1 MLNRLVRSPHIW
13 WQAMLLA
20 AATWL
25 AVMAVF
31 GRWTWTDWSEPHWIE
46 GDPLEVYARVKIA
59 AEQPR
64 HALTAFTDPSRL
76 GAPYVADWRSYTV
89 PDRLVFV
96 LTGLLGRSVGL
107 VAAVQLV
114 SALGFVLNAVAFFL
128 CARWLGRRWE
138 WAAAFALGFAFCN
151 YNLRW
156 GITLSLAQ
164 TFTLPPLVLLCAY
177 AARPAPVRLRPAW
190 LALGAGLGCWLAL
203 GNPYLAFFSGV
214 VAGGGLAFALV
225 RRAPSSRVAPLVVFL
240 TVLVLLFVAINLH
253 YARAHW
259 NTAETSSL
267 ARDPSDFQRYAL
279 RPLEWLVP
287 PADHRLAPL
296 ADIGRAYQA
305 KSPAGEFFYGYLGLI
320 GAAGLVGLLAV
331 SLRRPRR
338 SLGRPS
344 SFAGLL
350 WIVAF
355 GLPFGINAWLGSSGL
370 DVFRASTRIAIFAAI
385 WVAFFLAGQAS
396 RLTRTWPRW
405 ASIASALVLAA
416 AMVWEQTPA
425 LSARAPRAANTARQ
439 NAYQELMAHL
449 ERELPHR
456 AIVFQ
461 LPVAPFPEAGR
472 IASMPDYE
480 HFLPF
485 LFSADLRF
493 SYGHLGSAAAMR
505 WERSIAHLPPR
516 KMVGE
521 LQQAGF
527 AALWVDRRG
536 FPDEAVALVRELQN
550 ANLPEIAVPAG
561 LPINIFRLRPTARP
575 TLPDPNKPFFYDAW
589 STAETDDPPVRIL
602 AVDGWYALEREGTR
616 AWRWAS
622 QRATLGLWNT
632 DVTRQKVRVSFV
644 PVGRPPATLQ
654 LFYGGR
660 VVWEGAFGD
669 VANKAQ
675 SVELV
680 LAPELNR
687 LNWRLEGKIF
697 VPGRN
702 DRRRLGFAL
711 ENLSV
716 ELK

>member
-1 MLNRLVRSPHIW
+1 L
-13 WQAMLLA
+13 LLA

-25 AVMAVF
+25 TVMAVF
-31 GRWTWTDWSEPHWIE
+31 GRWTCADWSEPHWLE

-64 HALTAFTDPSRL
+64 HALASFAEPARL
-76 GAPYVADWRSYTV
+76 GAPYVADWRAYTV
-89 PDRLVFV
+89 PDRIVFV
-96 LTGLLGRSVGL
+96 LTGLLSRSVGL

-114 SALGFVLNAVAFFL
+114 SALGFVLNAVSFFL

-177 AARPAPVRLRPAW
+177 AARPAPARWRASW
-190 LALGAGLGCWLAL
+190 LALGVALGGWLGL
-203 GNPYLAFFSGV
+203 GNPYLAFFAGV
-214 VAGGGLAFALV
+214 VAGGGFALALL
-225 RRAPSSRVAPLVVFL
+225 RRAPLPRLAPLAAFLATVAVVF
-240 TVLVLLFVAINLH
+240 VATNLH

-259 NTAETSSL
+259 SAAEASVL

-279 RPLEWLVP
+279 RPLEWFIP

-296 ADIGRAYQA
+296 AAVGRAYQA
-305 KSPAGEFFYGYLGLI
+305 KLPGGEFFYAYLGLI
-320 GAAGLVGLLAV
+320 GAVGLVGLLIAA
-331 SLRRPRR
+331 LRRPRH

-344 SFAGLL
+344 ALAGLL

-355 GLPFGINAWLGSSGL
+355 GLPYGINSWLGSVGL
-370 DVFRASTRIAIFAAI
+370 DVFRASTRIAVFGAV
-385 WVAFFLAGQAS
+385 WVAFFLAARAS
-396 RLTRTWPRW
+396 WLTRTWPRW
-405 ASIASALVLAA
+405 ASIAAALILAGFT
-416 AMVWEQTPA
+416 VWEQTPA
-425 LSARAPRAANTARQ
+425 LSARAPRAANTARLE
-439 NAYQELMAHL
+439 AYQELMVRL
-449 ERELPHR
+449 EGELPR
-456 AIVFQ
+456 GALIFQ

-472 IASMPDYE
+472 IAAMPDYE

-485 LFSADLRF
+485 LFSANLRF

-521 LQQAGF
+521 LQQTGF
-527 AALWVDRRG
+527 TALWIDRRG
-536 FPDEAVALVRELQN
+536 FSDEAVALVRELQS
-550 ANLPEIAVPAG
+550 AKLPEIAVPAG
-561 LPINIFRLRPTARP
+561 LPINIFRLRPVARP

-589 STAETDDPPVRIL
+589 SAAETDDPPVRTL
-602 AVDGWYALEREGTR
+602 AIDGWYPLEREGART
-616 AWRWAS
+616 WRWAA

-632 DVTRQKVRVSFV
+632 DVTRQKIRVTFV
-644 PVGRPPATLQ
+644 PIGRPPATLQ
-654 LFYGGR
+654 LHYGGR
-660 VVWEGAFGD
+660 MVWEGALAE

-675 SVELV
+675 TVDLV

-687 LNWRLEGKIF
+687 LNWRLEGKTF

>member
-1 MLNRLVRSPHIW
+1 
-13 WQAMLLA
+13 MLLA

-31 GRWTWTDWSEPHWIE
+31 GRWSWADWSEPHWLE

-64 HALTAFTDPSRL
+64 HALTAFAEPARL
-76 GAPYVADWRSYTV
+76 GAPYVADWRAYTV
-89 PDRLVFV
+89 PDRIVFV
-96 LTGLLGRSVGL
+96 LTGLLSRSVGL

-114 SALGFVLNAVAFFL
+114 SAFGFVLNAVSFFL

-164 TFTLPPLVLLCAY
+164 TFTLPPLVLLCAS
-177 AARPAPVRLRPAW
+177 AARRAPPRGNLAW
-190 LALGAGLGCWLAL
+190 FLLGVGLGCWLAL

-214 VAGGGLAFALV
+214 VAAGALAVALV
-225 RRAPSSRVAPLVVFL
+225 RRSSLPRMAPLTVFL
-240 TVLVLLFVAINLH
+240 VTLALVFIAANLH

-259 NTAETSSL
+259 STAETSSL

-296 ADIGRAYQA
+296 AEVGRAYQA
-305 KSPAGEFFYGYLGLI
+305 KSSAGEFFYSYLGLI
-320 GAAGLVGLLAV
+320 GAAGLVALVVA
-331 SLRRPRR
+331 SLRRARQCLR
-338 SLGRPS
+338 RPS
-344 SFAGLL
+344 AFAGLL

-355 GLPFGINAWLGSSGL
+355 GLPYGINSWLGSGGL
-370 DVFRASTRIAIFAAI
+370 DVFRASTRIAIFGAV
-385 WVAFFLAGQAS
+385 WVAFFLAARAS

-405 ASIASALVLAA
+405 GSIAAALILAGFA
-416 AMVWEQTPA
+416 IWEQTPA
-425 LSARAPRAANTARQ
+425 LSARAPRAANTARLE
-439 NAYQELMAHL
+439 AYQELMARL
-449 ERELPHR
+449 EGELPHG
-456 AIVFQ
+456 APVFQ

-472 IASMPDYE
+472 TAAMPDYE

-485 LFSADLRF
+485 LFSTDLRF
-493 SYGHLGSAAAMR
+493 SYGHLGAAAAMR

-527 AALWVDRRG
+527 TALWIDRRG
-536 FPDEAVALVRELQN
+536 FSDEAVALVRELQN
-550 ANLPEIAVPAG
+550 AKLPEIPAPAG
-561 LPINIFRLRPTARP
+561 LPINIFRLRPVARP

-589 STAETDDPPVRIL
+589 SAAETDDPPVRTL
-602 AVDGWYALEREGTR
+602 AVDGWYALEHEGART
-616 AWRWAS
+616 WRWAS

-632 DVTRQKVRVSFV
+632 DVTRQKVRVTFV
-644 PVGRPPATLQ
+644 PVGRSPATLQ
-654 LFYGGR
+654 LHYGGR
-660 VVWEGAFGD
+660 MVWEGAFAE
-669 VANKAQ
+669 VANKVQ
-675 SVELV
+675 TVDLV
-680 LAPELNR
+680 LTPELNR
-687 LNWRLEGKIF
+687 LNWRLDGKTF

-716 ELK
+716 ELR